1 MITVEYIKANQ
12 QEHQHI
18 DVMRDMFLHIDD
30 LIDMRDFQTIDDF
43 IENFCKED
51 ICFQYHICLLT
62 AAYWIKNEIKN
73 IEMLKIKAKEVGIKE
88 IGERDTMKALYMLM

>member
-30 LIDMRDFQTIDDF
+30 LIDIRNFKAIDDF
-43 IENFCKED
+43 IEQFCKED
-51 ICFQYHICLLT
+51 ICFQYYVCLLT
-62 AAYWIKNEIKN
+62 ASHWIKNELKN
-73 IEMLKIKAKEVGIKE
+73 LDLLKKNAKKAGIKE
-88 IGERDTMKALYMLM
+88 VGERDTMKALYMLM